1 MAAELRASPS
11 LRCGKVLQK
20 PCWRA
25 GSGPCPPRT
34 APACSHASVRGE
46 RKGETEAF
54 LASSSPVANKY
65 GRSARGAKARRSPA
79 PRHCPPGPAPVPEP
93 IRSSGALPRHRGPC
107 RFKACD
113 TLPSR
118 DALIQATVLT
128 ASYSGVPTA
137 ARLCTAR
144 AGVRL
149 LLSLNCFSSLSILEA
164 ANYLKITSKVS
175 SSRG

>member
-11 LRCGKVLQK
+11 PRCGKVLQK

-34 APACSHASVRGE
+34 APARSHASVRGE
-46 RKGETEAF
+46 KKGETEAF
-54 LASSSPVANKY
+54 LASPSAVANKC

-113 TLPSR
+113 PLPEQGCVDPGLRYLQHRIAACLRLPGSAPP
-118 DALIQATVLT
+118 ALEWGC
-128 ASYSGVPTA
+128 SWRWTA
-137 ARLCTAR
+137 ARP
-144 AGVRL
+144 
-149 LLSLNCFSSLSILEA
+149 
-164 ANYLKITSKVS
+164 
-175 SSRG
+175 